1 MAEDSLQIEI
11 AADAGED
18 LGRILVALVR
28 DSNGEPLADCKV
40 ELSIEGDGT
49 FHAPRH
55 VIQVELVSNQN
66 GEIYEIWYE
75 YPRYEPRR
83 ALKSTVWARCDAPG
97 IQISIADIFEPGL
110 HRYRQL

>member
-1 MAEDSLQIEI
+1 MAEDSLEIVI

-40 ELSIEGDGT
+40 DLTIEGDGT

-55 VIQVELVSNQN
+55 VTQVELVSNQN

-75 YPRYEPRR
+75 FPRYEPRR
-83 ALKSTVWARCDAPG
+83 ALRSTVRARCDAPG
-97 IQISIADIFEPGL
+97 SQISIADIFEPGL